1 MDAKVIAKRLRNA
14 LTRRRRRKND
24 EDKGPAYVE
33 QVAAGDWLRAW
44 KVVPNK
50 KGAADILAQGEGRFI
65 MVPRRDRQ
73 ANSSKY
79 DPRECRARGCR

>member
-14 LTRRRRRKND
+14 LTRRRRQKND
-24 EDKGPAYVE
+24 ADKGPAYE
-33 QVAAGDWLRAW
+33 AQVQMGDWNRAW
-44 KVVPNK
+44 KIVPNK
-50 KGAADILAQGEGRFI
+50 KSPADVLATGEGRFVI
-65 MVPRRDRQ
+65 VPRRDRQ